1 MHELGSTRVR
11 NQEQIV
17 SRGWRLNSLI
27 PFLGAVLSLVAGG
40 QVMAQTHIGH
50 YEQADIAYGSS
61 LYSTYC
67 VVCHG
72 VTGDMLPN
80 VNLRSGRFRHAASD
94 RDLRGLIRDGIPG
107 TAMIPGAYDG
117 SQLIALVAYLRN
129 MDADA
134 GAVALGDASN
144 GQALFEGKGDCGSC
158 HRVSGQGPRFAPD
171 LSAIGA
177 TRTAATLSRA
187 LQDPH
192 GSGFAINRSVRAVTA
207 DGTVIDGRR
216 LNEDTYSV
224 QLIDD
229 QERLLSL
236 DKSELREYTI
246 LTPQLPSYADVFSE
260 EEGADVRAYL
270 RSLKGM
276 N

>member
-107 TAMIPGAYDG
+107 TASDRDR
-117 SQLIALVAYLRN
+117 SRCLRGLSSGRSFRATASECYRC
-129 MDADA
+129 DA
-134 GAVALGDASN
+134 
-144 GQALFEGKGDCGSC
+144 
-158 HRVSGQGPRFAPD
+158 
-171 LSAIGA
+171 
-177 TRTAATLSRA
+177 
-187 LQDPH
+187 
-192 GSGFAINRSVRAVTA
+192 NRSHPEPGTGSAWLRVR
-207 DGTVIDGRR
+207 DQSIRSGRHGGR
-216 LNEDTYSV
+216 YRDRWS
-224 QLIDD
+224 
-229 QERLLSL
+229 S
-236 DKSELREYTI
+236 
-246 LTPQLPSYADVFSE
+246 PQRGYLF
-260 EEGADVRAYL
+260 RATH
-270 RSLKGM
+270 
-276 N
+276 